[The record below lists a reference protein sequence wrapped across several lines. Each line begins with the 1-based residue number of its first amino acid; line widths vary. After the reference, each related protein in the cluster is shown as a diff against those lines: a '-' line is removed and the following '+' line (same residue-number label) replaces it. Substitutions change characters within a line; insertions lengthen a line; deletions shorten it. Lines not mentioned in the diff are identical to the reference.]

1 MRYMTKALFEKQM
14 ERIKAKNKS
23 LEYQKLLKEEKRK
36 YGFHLKK
43 PTTNKLMAFYLFV
56 ILNVIVVYALIA
68 MWHFGDLSYLGAL
81 ITDIAGQVIVYY
93 IYAKK
98 ATIENSKGGITYEM
112 AMLEKQNEFN
122 NENEVG

>member
-1 MRYMTKALFEKQM
+1 MRYMTKARFDRQM

-23 LEYQKLLKEEKRK
+23 LEYQKLLKEEKNK

-43 PTTNKLMAFYLFV
+43 PTTNKFMAFYLFV

-68 MWHFGDLSYLGAL
+68 MWHFSDLSYLGAL

-98 ATIENSKGGITYEM
+98 STIENSKGGITYEM
-112 AMLEKQNEFN
+112 AMLERQNGLNDES
-122 NENEVG
+122 EVG